1 MTDTVIPNGPF
12 EIERK
17 FLIPYPDIQALQS
30 LPGCVRLD
38 ITQVYLAGG
47 TARIRKSGYAGGCV
61 YTHTEKHKIS
71 ELKRVELE
79 RTISAEEYAE
89 LLKTADP
96 NFRPISKIRLCIP
109 YQGHTFEIDI
119 FPFWQDKAVAEVELS
134 AEDEE
139 IAFPEWLEIIE
150 EVTFGPSYKN
160 TTLAR
165 IK

>member
-1 MTDTVIPNGPF
+1 MTDTAIPNGPF

-38 ITQVYLAGG
+38 MTQVYLAGG
-47 TARIRKSGYAGGCV
+47 TARIRKSESIDGCV
-61 YTHTEKHKIS
+61 YTHTEKHKIN
-71 ELKRVELE
+71 ELKRVEIE
-79 RTISAEEYAE
+79 RTISREEYE
-89 LLKTADP
+89 QLLETADP

-109 YQGHTFEIDI
+109 YECHTFEIDI

-139 IAFPEWLEIIE
+139 IVFPDWLEIID
-150 EVTFGPSYKN
+150 EVTYDPSYKN
-160 TTLAR
+160 VVMAR